1 MSVFG
6 APTNAARLLAESG
19 VRHRRAYVG
28 LGNAISQHVPASD
41 LKNLKV
47 RARWILSQNQAG
59 WSRQLGE
66 LVYTNTL
73 KDLA

>member
-1 MSVFG
+1 M
-6 APTNAARLLAESG
+6 G

-28 LGNAISQHVPASD
+28 LGNAITQQAPVLD
-41 LKNLKV
+41 LSNLKAV
-47 RARWILSQNQAG
+47 AREILRQNPEG
-59 WSRQLGE
+59 WNAYLGE